1 MEKED
6 LTVRAGVEEAREV
19 WRGKDAYGL
28 EDEQENLILDT
39 VGAGES
45 SDKLKFMDG
54 FLRESKQKRVAVV
67 EPGSDKTVDQNGS
80 CVRGKRRAE
89 ADDVA

>member
-19 WRGKDAYGL
+19 WRGEDAYGL

-39 VGAGES
+39 VAAGEP
-45 SDKLKFMDG
+45 LEL
-54 FLRESKQKRVAVV
+54 LRGGCDVRS
-67 EPGSDKTVDQNGS
+67 PCDDLS
-80 CVRGKRRAE
+80 CGVLTS
-89 ADDVA
+89 